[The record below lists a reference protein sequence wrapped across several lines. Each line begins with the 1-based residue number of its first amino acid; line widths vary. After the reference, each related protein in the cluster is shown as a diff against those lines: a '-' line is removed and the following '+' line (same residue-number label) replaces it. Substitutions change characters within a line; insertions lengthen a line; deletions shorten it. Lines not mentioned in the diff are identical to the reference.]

1 MPTRSEA
8 SFTDAFI
15 KSLKPAATRYDV
27 YDKNLAGFGLRV
39 SKSGTKSWVAL
50 SRNMERKT
58 RVTLGRYPQMPL
70 AAARQRA
77 MNALLEMADGEFK
90 RSTNLQLFEHALDD
104 WYEKDQR
111 QNKSF
116 IQVNNAMELHVR
128 PSLKDFKL
136 SNIEKRD
143 IIRIIDRIAIKA
155 PTQANR
161 VLAFTRRFFNWCVAR
176 DLLAVSP
183 ANGIAKAKTET
194 SRDRV
199 LSKNELT
206 AVYNATFQMPYPFGP
221 LFRILVF
228 TGQRLNEVA
237 GATWPEI
244 DLDARKWELPRDR
257 SKNKASHIVHLSDP
271 VLDELNALAG
281 PAQHA
286 LVFTTTSTTPV
297 SGFSKAKARLDQFSG
312 VSNWRLHDLRRTFAT
327 IATEELEFE
336 PVVVDR
342 ILNHV
347 NGSVKGIAAVYQKG
361 QYLEKRK
368 TVLDVWAKYVQSP
381 TGLIA
386 LPKSNHKFP

>member
-104 WYEKDQR
+104 WYAKDQR

-116 IQVNNAMELHVR
+116 IQVKNAMELHVR

-143 IIRIIDRIAIKA
+143 IIRIIDRIAVKA

-161 VLAFTRRFFNWCVAR
+161 VLAFTRRFFNWCVSR
-176 DLLAVSP
+176 DLLGVSP

-206 AVYNATFQMPYPFGP
+206 AVYNATFQMGYPFGP
-221 LFRILVF
+221 LFRILIF
-228 TGQRLNEVA
+228 TAQRKNEVA
-237 GATWPEI
+237 GSTWPEI
-244 DLDARKWELPRDR
+244 NLDAQKWDLPRNR
-257 SKNKASHIVHLSDP
+257 SKNKASQIVHLSDH
-271 VLDELNALAG
+271 VLDELNALVG

-286 LVFTTTSTTPV
+286 LVFTTTGTTPV
-297 SGFSKAKARLDQFSG
+297 SGFSKAKARLDQISG
-312 VSNWRLHDLRRTFAT
+312 VRNWRLHDLRRTFAT
-327 IATEELEFE
+327 IATEELGFE

-368 TVLDVWAKYVQSP
+368 TVLDVWATYVQSP
-381 TGLIA
+381 T
-386 LPKSNHKFP
+386 

>member
-15 KSLKPAATRYDV
+15 KSLKPAATRYDI
-27 YDKNLAGFGLRV
+27 YDKNLAGFGVRV

-90 RSTNLQLFEHALDD
+90 RSTNLQLFAHALDD

-116 IQVNNAMELHVR
+116 MQVKNAMELHVR

-143 IIRIIDRIAIKA
+143 IIRIIDRIAVRA
-155 PTQANR
+155 PIQANR

-199 LSKNELT
+199 LSKDELT
-206 AVYNATFQMPYPFGP
+206 AVYNATFQMRYPFGP
-221 LFRILVF
+221 LFRILIF

-237 GATWPEI
+237 GVKWSEI
-244 DLDARKWELPRDR
+244 NLDARKWELPRDR

-271 VLDELNALAG
+271 VLDELNALVG
-281 PAQHA
+281 PAQHT
-286 LVFTTTSTTPV
+286 LLFTTTGVSHV
-297 SGFSKAKARLDQFSG
+297 SGFSKAKARLDRISG

-342 ILNHV
+342 VLNHV
-347 NGSVKGIAAVYQKG
+347 GGSVKGIAAVYQKG

-368 TVLDVWAKYVQSP
+368 AALDVWARYVQNP
-381 TGLIA
+381 
-386 LPKSNHKFP
+386 N

>member
-1 MPTRSEA
+1 MPARSEA

-27 YDKNLAGFGLRV
+27 YDKNLAGFGVRV

-50 SRNMERKT
+50 SRNMQRKT

-116 IQVNNAMELHVR
+116 MQVKNAMELHVR

-183 ANGIAKAKTET
+183 ANGIAKAKTEI

-221 LFRILVF
+221 LFRILIF
-228 TGQRLNEVA
+228 SGQRLNEVA
-237 GATWPEI
+237 GVKWSEI

-257 SKNKASHIVHLSDP
+257 SKNKASHVVHLSDP

-281 PAQHA
+281 NAQHA
-286 LVFTTTSTTPV
+286 LVFTTTGTTPV
-297 SGFSKAKARLDQFSG
+297 SGFSKAKAKLDQISG
-312 VSNWRLHDLRRTFAT
+312 VSNWRLHDLRRSLAT
-327 IATEELEFE
+327 VATEELGFE

-368 TVLDVWAKYVQSP
+368 TVLDVWAEYIQTP
-381 TGLIA
+381 T
-386 LPKSNHKFP
+386 

>member
-1 MPTRSEA
+1 MPARSEA

-27 YDKNLAGFGLRV
+27 YDKNLAGFGVRV

-50 SRNMERKT
+50 SRNMQRKT

-116 IQVNNAMELHVR
+116 MQVKNAMELHVR

-183 ANGIAKAKTET
+183 ANGIAKAKTEI

-221 LFRILVF
+221 LFRILIF

-237 GATWPEI
+237 GVKWSEI

-257 SKNKASHIVHLSDP
+257 SKNKASHVVHLSDP

-281 PAQHA
+281 NAQHA
-286 LVFTTTSTTPV
+286 LVFTTTGTTPV
-297 SGFSKAKARLDQFSG
+297 SGFSKAKAKLDQISG
-312 VSNWRLHDLRRTFAT
+312 VSNWRLHDLRRSLAT
-327 IATEELEFE
+327 VATEELGFE

-368 TVLDVWAKYVQSP
+368 TVLDVWAEYIQTP
-381 TGLIA
+381 T
-386 LPKSNHKFP
+386 

>member
-1 MPTRSEA
+1 MPARSEA

-90 RSTNLQLFEHALDD
+90 RSTNLQLFAHALDD

-116 IQVNNAMELHVR
+116 IQVKNAMELHVR

-143 IIRIIDRIAIKA
+143 IICIIDRIAVKA

-176 DLLAVSP
+176 DLLGVSP

-199 LSKNELT
+199 LSKDELT

-221 LFRILVF
+221 LFRILIF
-228 TGQRLNEVA
+228 TAQRKNEVA
-237 GATWPEI
+237 GSTWPEI
-244 DLDARKWELPRDR
+244 NLDAQKWDLPRDR
-257 SKNKASHIVHLSDP
+257 SKNKASQIVHLSDR
-271 VLDELNALAG
+271 VLDELNALVG

-286 LVFTTTSTTPV
+286 LVFTTTGTTPV
-297 SGFSKAKARLDQFSG
+297 SGFSKAKARLDQISG
-312 VSNWRLHDLRRTFAT
+312 VRNWRLHDLRRTFAT
-327 IATEELEFE
+327 IATEELGFE

-368 TVLDVWAKYVQSP
+368 AVLDAWATYVQSP
-381 TGLIA
+381 T
-386 LPKSNHKFP
+386 

>member
-1 MPTRSEA
+1 MPARSEA

-27 YDKNLAGFGLRV
+27 YDKNLAGFGVRV

-50 SRNMERKT
+50 SRNMQRKT

-116 IQVNNAMELHVR
+116 IQVKNAMELHVR

-183 ANGIAKAKTET
+183 ANGIAKAKTEI

-221 LFRILVF
+221 LFRILIF

-237 GATWPEI
+237 GVKWSEI

-257 SKNKASHIVHLSDP
+257 SKNKASHVVHLSDP
-271 VLDELNALAG
+271 VLDELNALVG

-286 LVFTTTSTTPV
+286 LVFTTTGTTPV
-297 SGFSKAKARLDQFSG
+297 SGFSKAKAKLDQISG
-312 VSNWRLHDLRRTFAT
+312 VSNWRLHDLRRSLAT
-327 IATEELEFE
+327 VATEELGFE

-368 TVLDVWAKYVQSP
+368 TVLDVWAEYIQTP
-381 TGLIA
+381 T
-386 LPKSNHKFP
+386 

>member
-1 MPTRSEA
+1 MPARSEA

-27 YDKNLAGFGLRV
+27 YDKNLAGFGVRV

-50 SRNMERKT
+50 SRNMQRKT

-116 IQVNNAMELHVR
+116 IQVKNAMELHVR

-143 IIRIIDRIAIKA
+143 IIRLIDRIAIKA

-183 ANGIAKAKTET
+183 ANGIAKAKTEI

-221 LFRILVF
+221 LFRILIF
-228 TGQRLNEVA
+228 SGQRLNEVA
-237 GATWPEI
+237 GVKWSEI

-257 SKNKASHIVHLSDP
+257 SKNKASHVVHLSDP

-281 PAQHA
+281 NAQHA
-286 LVFTTTSTTPV
+286 LVFTTTGTTPV
-297 SGFSKAKARLDQFSG
+297 SGFSKAKAKLDQISG
-312 VSNWRLHDLRRTFAT
+312 VSNWRLHDLRRSLAT
-327 IATEELEFE
+327 VATEELGFE

-368 TVLDVWAKYVQSP
+368 TVLDVWAEYIQTP
-381 TGLIA
+381 T
-386 LPKSNHKFP
+386 

>member
-1 MPTRSEA
+1 MPSRSEA

-27 YDKNLAGFGLRV
+27 YDKNLAGFGVRV

-50 SRNMERKT
+50 FRNMQRKT

-116 IQVNNAMELHVR
+116 IQVKNAMELHVR

-183 ANGIAKAKTET
+183 ANGIAKAKTEI

-221 LFRILVF
+221 LFRILIF

-237 GATWPEI
+237 GVKWSEI

-271 VLDELNALAG
+271 VLDELNALVG

-286 LVFTTTSTTPV
+286 LVFTTTGTTPV
-297 SGFSKAKARLDQFSG
+297 SGFSKAKAKLDQISG
-312 VSNWRLHDLRRTFAT
+312 VSNWRLHDLRRSLAT
-327 IATEELEFE
+327 VATEELGFE

-368 TVLDVWAKYVQSP
+368 TVLDVWATYVQSP
-381 TGLIA
+381 T
-386 LPKSNHKFP
+386 

>member
-1 MPTRSEA
+1 MPARSEA

-27 YDKNLAGFGLRV
+27 YDKNLAGFGVRV

-50 SRNMERKT
+50 SRNMQRKT

-116 IQVNNAMELHVR
+116 IQVKNAMELHVR

-183 ANGIAKAKTET
+183 ANGIAKAKTEI

-221 LFRILVF
+221 LFRILIF

-237 GATWPEI
+237 GVKWSEI

-271 VLDELNALAG
+271 VFDELNALAG

-286 LVFTTTSTTPV
+286 LVFTTTGTTPV
-297 SGFSKAKARLDQFSG
+297 CGFSKAKAKLDQISG
-312 VSNWRLHDLRRTFAT
+312 VSNWRIHDLRRTFAT
-327 IATEELEFE
+327 TTAEELGFE

-368 TVLDVWAKYVQSP
+368 IVLDVWAKYVQSP
-381 TGLIA
+381 T
-386 LPKSNHKFP
+386 